1 MASAARA
8 GMITIGPD
16 LEVRRMGYGAM
27 RLTGDGVWGP
37 VEDVDNAHA
46 VLRAAVD
53 MGVTLIDTANSYGP
67 EVNEEYIH
75 DALFPYADDL
85 VIATK
90 GGLTRSGPNQWAA
103 NGDPTHLKEECEASI
118 KRLGVDAI
126 QLYQLHAPDPE
137 VPYAE
142 SVGAL
147 ADLQREGKIQ
157 HVGISNVES
166 VQLEIALGIVDVVSV
181 QNRFS
186 ITTPENRLDVNRPA
200 SYADRGS
207 TEVLL
212 ACERHGIAFIP
223 WFPLAAGSI
232 ETDEVLDQ
240 IAAAHEATVY
250 QIALAW
256 LLARSPVIVPIPG
269 TSSLAHLEE
278 NIAAAALRLNESEMR
293 ALEGVA

>member
-27 RLTGDGVWGP
+27 RLTGEGVWGP
-37 VEDVDNAHA
+37 ADDVDNALA
-46 VLRAAVD
+46 VLRAAVE

-67 EVNEEYIH
+67 EVNEQYIH

-90 GGLTRSGPNQWAA
+90 GGLTRSGPGEWHR
-103 NGDPTHLKEECEASI
+103 NGGHAHLKEQCEGSI

-126 QLYQLHAPDPE
+126 KLYQLHAPDPE

-142 SVGAL
+142 SIGAL
-147 ADLQREGKIQ
+147 ADLKREGKIQ
-157 HVGISNVES
+157 HIGISNVDS
-166 VQLEIALGIVDVVSV
+166 MQLEVASDIVEVVSV

-186 ITTPENRLDVNRPA
+186 V
-200 SYADRGS
+200 SDRGS
-207 TEVLL
+207 LEVLL
-212 ACERHGIAFIP
+212 ACERKGIAFLP
-223 WFPLAAGSI
+223 WFPLVAGAVEDDGPIASI
-232 ETDEVLDQ
+232 AT
-240 IAAAHEATVY
+240 AHAATVY

-278 NIAAAALRLNESEMR
+278 NVAAAAIRLNESEMR
-293 ALEGVA
+293 ALEVVA

>member
-27 RLTGDGVWGP
+27 RLTGEGVWGP
-37 VEDVDNAHA
+37 ADDVDNALA
-46 VLRAAVD
+46 VLRAAVE

-67 EVNEEYIH
+67 EVNEQYIH

-90 GGLTRSGPNQWAA
+90 GGLTRSGPGEWHR
-103 NGDPTHLKEECEASI
+103 NGDPAHLKEQCEGSI

-126 QLYQLHAPDPE
+126 KLYQLHAPDPE

-142 SVGAL
+142 SIGAL

-157 HVGISNVES
+157 HIGISNVDS
-166 VQLEIALGIVDVVSV
+166 MQLEVASDIVEVVSV

-186 ITTPENRLDVNRPA
+186 V
-200 SYADRGS
+200 SDRGS
-207 TEVLL
+207 LEVLL
-212 ACERHGIAFIP
+212 ACERKGIAFLP
-223 WFPLAAGSI
+223 WFPLVAGSVEDDGPI
-232 ETDEVLDQ
+232 AS
-240 IAAAHEATVY
+240 IAAAHDATVY

-278 NIAAAALRLNESEMR
+278 NVAAAAIRLNESEMR
-293 ALEGVA
+293 ALEVVA

>member
-27 RLTGDGVWGP
+27 RLTGEGVWGP
-37 VEDVDNAHA
+37 ADDVDNALA
-46 VLRAAVD
+46 VLRAAVE

-67 EVNEEYIH
+67 EVNEQYIH

-90 GGLTRSGPNQWAA
+90 GGLTRSGPNEWHR
-103 NGDPTHLKEECEASI
+103 NGDPAHLKEQCEGSI

-126 QLYQLHAPDPE
+126 KLYQLHAPDPE

-142 SVGAL
+142 SIGAL
-147 ADLQREGKIQ
+147 ADLKREGKIQ
-157 HVGISNVES
+157 HIGISNVDS
-166 VQLEIALGIVDVVSV
+166 MQLEVASDIVEVVSV

-186 ITTPENRLDVNRPA
+186 V
-200 SYADRGS
+200 SDRGS
-207 TEVLL
+207 LEVLL
-212 ACERHGIAFIP
+212 ACERKGIAFLP
-223 WFPLAAGSI
+223 WFPLVAGAVEDDGPIASI
-232 ETDEVLDQ
+232 AT
-240 IAAAHEATVY
+240 AHDATVY

-278 NIAAAALRLNESEMR
+278 NVAAAAIRLNESEMR
-293 ALEGVA
+293 ALEVVA

>member
-27 RLTGDGVWGP
+27 RLTGEGVWGP
-37 VEDVDNAHA
+37 ADDVDNALA
-46 VLRAAVD
+46 VLRAAVE

-67 EVNEEYIH
+67 EVNEQYIH

-90 GGLTRSGPNQWAA
+90 GGLTRSGPGEWHR
-103 NGDPTHLKEECEASI
+103 NGDPAHLKEQCEGSI

-126 QLYQLHAPDPE
+126 KLYQLHAPDPE

-142 SVGAL
+142 SIGAL
-147 ADLQREGKIQ
+147 ADLKREGKIQ
-157 HVGISNVES
+157 HIGISNVDS
-166 VQLEIALGIVDVVSV
+166 MQLEVASDIVEVVSV

-186 ITTPENRLDVNRPA
+186 V
-200 SYADRGS
+200 SDRGS
-207 TEVLL
+207 LEVLL
-212 ACERHGIAFIP
+212 ACERKGIAFLP
-223 WFPLAAGSI
+223 WFPLVAGAVEDDGPIASI
-232 ETDEVLDQ
+232 AT
-240 IAAAHEATVY
+240 AHDATVY

-278 NIAAAALRLNESEMR
+278 NVAAAAIRLNESEMR
-293 ALEGVA
+293 ALEVVA

>member
-1 MASAARA
+1 MPNAARA

-27 RLTGDGVWGP
+27 RLTGEGVWGHHR
-37 VEDVDNAHA
+37 DVDNAHA
-46 VLRAAVD
+46 VLRAAVE

-67 EVNEEYIH
+67 EVNEQYIH

-90 GGLTRSGPNQWAA
+90 GGMTRSGPSEWQR
-103 NGDPTHLKEECEASI
+103 NGDPAHLKEECEGSI

-137 VPYAE
+137 IPYAE
-142 SVGAL
+142 SIGAL
-147 ADLQREGKIQ
+147 AELQREGKIQ
-157 HVGISNVES
+157 QIGISNVDS
-166 VQLEIALGIVDVVSV
+166 LQLEIACDLVDVVSV

-186 ITTPENRLDVNRPA
+186 I
-200 SYADRGS
+200 SDRES
-207 TEVLL
+207 LEVLL
-212 ACERHGIAFIP
+212 ACERHEIAFLP
-223 WFPLAAGSI
+223 WFPLASGGLADDGP
-232 ETDEVLDQ
+232 LDSV
-240 IAAAHEATVY
+240 AAAHDATIY

-278 NIAAAALRLNESEMR
+278 NIAAAAIRLNETEMR
-293 ALEGVA
+293 QLDTLA

>member
-1 MASAARA
+1 MPSAARA

-27 RLTGDGVWGP
+27 RLTGEGVWGHHG
-37 VEDVDNAHA
+37 DVDNAHA
-46 VLRAAVD
+46 VLRAAVE

-67 EVNEEYIH
+67 EVNEQYIH
-75 DALFPYADDL
+75 DALYPYADDL

-90 GGLTRSGPNQWAA
+90 GGLTRSGPGEWHR
-103 NGDPTHLKEECEASI
+103 NGDPAHLKEQCEASI

-137 VPYAE
+137 IPYAE

-157 HVGISNVES
+157 HVGISNVDS
-166 VQLEIALGIVDVVSV
+166 MQLEVASDIVEVVSV

-186 ITTPENRLDVNRPA
+186 V
-200 SYADRGS
+200 SDRES
-207 TEVLL
+207 LEVLL
-212 ACERHGIAFIP
+212 ACERHGIAFFP
-223 WFPLAAGSI
+223 WFPLASGGLADDGALASVAG
-232 ETDEVLDQ
+232 
-240 IAAAHEATVY
+240 AHDATVY

-269 TSSLAHLEE
+269 TSSLSHLEE
-278 NIAAAALRLNESEMR
+278 NIAAAAIRLNESEMR
-293 ALEGVA
+293 ALEVVA